1 MEKQMPNRPLFT
13 ISADLLA
20 LAALLTETGGDVTD
34 ADAEAAITAWFAE
47 LGAERDAKI
56 DDYCALIR
64 ELEAR
69 HEARTHEAQRLLALA
84 KTDHGT
90 AQRLR
95 TRLFAFCK
103 AQAITRLTTARF
115 QLGIV
120 RNGGMIP
127 LGYSALPVII
137 PPDFQKVT
145 IDYDTVAIRKAL
157 DAGES
162 LTFAYYLPRGERL
175 SIR

>member
-1 MEKQMPNRPLFT
+1 MTTRSLFKIT
-13 ISADLLA
+13 DDLLA
-20 LAALLTETGGDVTD
+20 LAALLTETDGDITD

-47 LGAERDAKI
+47 LGSERDTKI
-56 DDYCALIR
+56 DHYCALIR

-69 HEARTHEAQRLLALA
+69 HDARTQEARRLLALA
-84 KTDHGT
+84 KTDAAT

-95 TRLFAFCK
+95 TRLFAFFK
-103 AQAITRLTTARF
+103 LHDITRLTTQRF

-120 RNGGMIP
+120 HNGGVLP
-127 LGYSALPVII
+127 LAYLALPVTI
-137 PPDFQKVT
+137 PPDFQHVT
-145 IDYDTVAIRKAL
+145 IDYDNTAIRKAL
-157 DAGES
+157 DGGET